1 MGSGILLRWDLD
13 FGSTECVC
21 EAAAPAEVELSS
33 TSKDIAR
40 QSRNLHLVVLEHS
53 VVFFC
58 GRVVDGACPT

>member
-13 FGSTECVC
+13 FGSTECLC

-33 TSKDIAR
+33 TCKDIAR
-40 QSRNLHLVVLEHS
+40 LSSNLHVVALEHS

-58 GRVVDGACPT
+58 SRVVDGACPT